1 VRNSLICL
9 YLTVLATASSAQVP
23 TDAPAFSSD
32 EIAIYRD
39 FLLHYPEQPSE
50 MIGMQDTTI
59 PFVVAMAFA
68 EERDPPKL
76 NLRSPK
82 HKGRKLPPEIMT
94 LTDENAVAS
103 RARAEGKPIYPDLEN
118 RLKLSEIAFD
128 RKHGN
133 AAFIYSSMQGKG
145 GTSGTVVYERIN
157 GRWKQKPPILNF
169 RIA

>member
-9 YLTVLATASSAQVP
+9 CLTVLATTSSAQVP
-23 TDAPAFSSD
+23 TDASAFSSD